1 MSIIRRKRINS
12 DLKVGGCLAAGLLPD
27 LKLHTVYDIDSA
39 RLYQRG
45 IRGIIFDIDNTLE
58 NHRTA
63 TPGKQTAALL
73 RRLQDE
79 GFALCLISNGKKTRV
94 EKFAARLGLPAIGRA
109 GKPLLKNFRA
119 ALRIMGTNKAS
130 TAIVGDQIFTDIWG
144 GNRAG
149 ILTILVDPIEQYE
162 NKLFYIKRY
171 FEQFITKR
179 IKE

>member
-1 MSIIRRKRINS
+1 
-12 DLKVGGCLAAGLLPD
+12 
-27 LKLHTVYDIDSA
+27 
-39 RLYQRG
+39 
-45 IRGIIFDIDNTLE
+45 
-58 NHRTA
+58 
-63 TPGKQTAALL
+63 
-73 RRLQDE
+73 
-79 GFALCLISNGKKTRV
+79 
-94 EKFAARLGLPAIGRA
+94 
-109 GKPLLKNFRA
+109 
-119 ALRIMGTNKAS
+119 MGTNKAS